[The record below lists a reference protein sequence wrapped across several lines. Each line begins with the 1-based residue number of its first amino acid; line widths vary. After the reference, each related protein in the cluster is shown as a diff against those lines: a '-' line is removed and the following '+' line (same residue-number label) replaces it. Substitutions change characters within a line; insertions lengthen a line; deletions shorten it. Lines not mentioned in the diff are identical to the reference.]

1 MQHFVLKMSHLV
13 LKSHAKVNIGL
24 QIRNQRPDGYH
35 NIHTIF
41 QELDFHDTIRLEKR
55 DSNCQFSSNV
65 DWLAK
70 DDSNLCVMAWQ
81 KMVDVFGLGGVSI
94 ELEKRIP
101 AGGGLGGGSSNAATI
116 LKGLRKL
123 YELDVSDDELETIG
137 IDLGADVP
145 FFIKGKT
152 QIGDGIG
159 EILKPIKTVINGCY
173 LLVVPDLHIDT
184 KWAYGEFKN
193 ILDRPNEIVN
203 FLGFIRKEIIPFEL
217 FENDFEAIV
226 VPAYPEIGQIKN
238 SLRAHGARFASLSG
252 SGSTVFGVFDED
264 ADAKSAES
272 HFSSRYNTF
281 ITNPT
286 L

>member
-1 MQHFVLKMSHLV
+1 MSHLV

-41 QELDFHDTIRLEKR
+41 QELDFHDTIKLEKR
-55 DSNCQFSSNV
+55 DSSCQFSSNV
-65 DWLAK
+65 DWLPK
-70 DDSNLCVMAWQ
+70 DDSNLCVKAWQ
-81 KMVDVFGLGGVSI
+81 KMVNAFGLGGVSI

-123 YELDVSDDELETIG
+123 YELDLSDDELETIG

-152 QIGDGIG
+152 QIGDGVG
-159 EILKPIKTVINGCY
+159 EILKPIETIIDGSY
-173 LLVVPDLHIDT
+173 LLVTPDLHIDT
-184 KWAYGEFKN
+184 KWAYSEFKN

-203 FLGFIRKEIIPFEL
+203 FLGFIRKDVIPFEL

>member
-1 MQHFVLKMSHLV
+1 MSHLV

-123 YELDVSDDELETIG
+123 YELDVSDDELENIG

-238 SLRAHGARFASLSG
+238 SLRVHGARFASLSG

>member
-1 MQHFVLKMSHLV
+1 MSHLV

-159 EILKPIKTVINGCY
+159 EILKPIEIIINGYY
-173 LLVVPDLHIDT
+173 LLVAPDLQIGT

-238 SLRAHGARFASLSG
+238 SLRVHGARFASLSG

>member
-1 MQHFVLKMSHLV
+1 MSHLV

-24 QIRNQRPDGYH
+24 KIGNQRPDGYH

-41 QELDFHDTIRLEKR
+41 QEMDFHDTIRLEKR

-116 LKGLRKL
+116 LKGLRTL

-159 EILKPIKTVINGCY
+159 EILKPIETIINGCY

-238 SLRAHGARFASLSG
+238 SLRVHGARFASLSG
-252 SGSTVFGVFDED
+252 SGSTVFGVFDKD

>member
-1 MQHFVLKMSHLV
+1 
-13 LKSHAKVNIGL
+13 
-24 QIRNQRPDGYH
+24 
-35 NIHTIF
+35 
-41 QELDFHDTIRLEKR
+41 LDFHDTIRLEKR
-55 DSNCQFSSNV
+55 DSCCQFSSNV

-70 DDSNLCVMAWQ
+70 DDSNLCVKAWQ

-123 YELDVSDDELETIG
+123 YELDVSDHELETMG

-159 EILKPIKTVINGCY
+159 EILKPIETIINGCY
-173 LLVVPDLHIDT
+173 LLVAPDLHIDT

-193 ILDRPNEIVN
+193 ILDKPNEIVN

-252 SGSTVFGVFDED
+252 SGSTVFGVFDKD

-281 ITNPT
+281 ITNPI

>member
-1 MQHFVLKMSHLV
+1 MSHLV

-55 DSNCQFSSNV
+55 DSSCQFSSNV

-70 DDSNLCVMAWQ
+70 DDSNLCVKAWQ
-81 KMVDVFGLGGVSI
+81 KMVDAFGLGGVSI

-137 IDLGADVP
+137 IELGADVP

-159 EILKPIKTVINGCY
+159 EILKPIETIINGCY
-173 LLVVPDLHIDT
+173 LLVVPDLQIDT

-238 SLRAHGARFASLSG
+238 SLRVHGARFASLSG

-281 ITNPT
+281 ITNPI

>member
-1 MQHFVLKMSHLV
+1 MSHLV

-41 QELDFHDTIRLEKR
+41 QELDFHDTIKLEKR
-55 DSNCQFSSNV
+55 DSSCQFSSNV
-65 DWLAK
+65 DWLPK
-70 DDSNLCVMAWQ
+70 DDSNLCVKAWQ
-81 KMVDVFGLGGVSI
+81 KMVNAFGLGGVSI

-152 QIGDGIG
+152 QIGDGVG
-159 EILKPIKTVINGCY
+159 EILKPIETIIDGSY
-173 LLVVPDLHIDT
+173 LLVTPDLHIDT

-203 FLGFIRKEIIPFEL
+203 FLGFIRKEMIPFEL

-252 SGSTVFGVFDED
+252 SGSTVFGIFDED

>member
-1 MQHFVLKMSHLV
+1 MSHLV

-70 DDSNLCVMAWQ
+70 DDSNLCVKAWQ
-81 KMVDVFGLGGVSI
+81 KMVDAFGLGGVSI

-116 LKGLRKL
+116 LKGLRTL

-159 EILKPIKTVINGCY
+159 EILKPIETIINGCY

-238 SLRAHGARFASLSG
+238 SLRVHGARFASLSG

>member
-1 MQHFVLKMSHLV
+1 MSHLV

-24 QIRNQRPDGYH
+24 QIRNQRPAGYH

-159 EILKPIKTVINGCY
+159 EILKPIETIINGCY

>member
-1 MQHFVLKMSHLV
+1 MSHLV

-24 QIRNQRPDGYH
+24 QIRNQRTDGYH

-41 QELDFHDTIRLEKR
+41 QELDFHDTIILEKR
-55 DSNCQFSSNV
+55 DSSCQFSSNV
-65 DWLAK
+65 DWLPK
-70 DDSNLCVMAWQ
+70 DDSNLCVKAWQ
-81 KMVDVFGLGGVSI
+81 KMVDTFGLGGVSI
-94 ELEKRIP
+94 ELDKRIP

-137 IDLGADVP
+137 INLGADVP

-152 QIGDGIG
+152 QIGDGVG
-159 EILKPIKTVINGCY
+159 EILKPIEPIINGSY
-173 LLVVPDLHIDT
+173 LLVAPDFHIDT

-203 FLGFIRKEIIPFEL
+203 FPGFIRKEIIPFEL

>member
-1 MQHFVLKMSHLV
+1 MSHLV

-24 QIRNQRPDGYH
+24 QIRNQRLDGYH

-41 QELDFHDTIRLEKR
+41 QELDFHDTIRLKKR
-55 DSNCQFSSNV
+55 GSSCQFSSNV

-70 DDSNLCVMAWQ
+70 DDSNLCVKAWQ

-123 YELDVSDDELETIG
+123 YELDVSDHELETMG

-159 EILKPIKTVINGCY
+159 DLLKPIETIINGCY

-184 KWAYGEFKN
+184 KWAYGEVKN
-193 ILDRPNEIVN
+193 ILDKPNEIVN
-203 FLGFIRKEIIPFEL
+203 FSGFIRKEIIPFEL

-226 VPAYPEIGQIKN
+226 VPAYPEIGHIKN

-252 SGSTVFGVFDED
+252 SGSTVYGIFDEEV
-264 ADAKSAES
+264 DAKLAKSQIFS
-272 HFSSRYNTF
+272 HYNTF
-281 ITNPT
+281 ITYSN

>member
-1 MQHFVLKMSHLV
+1 MSHLV

-35 NIHTIF
+35 NIHTVF

-55 DSNCQFSSNV
+55 TSSCQFSSNV

-70 DDSNLCVMAWQ
+70 DDSNLCVKAWQ
-81 KMVDVFGLGGVSI
+81 KMVHAFGLGGVSI

-137 IDLGADVP
+137 IELGADVP

-159 EILKPIKTVINGCY
+159 EILKPIETIINGCY

-203 FLGFIRKEIIPFEL
+203 FSGFIRKEIIPFEL

-272 HFSSRYNTF
+272 YFSSRYSTF

>member
-1 MQHFVLKMSHLV
+1 MSHLV

-35 NIHTIF
+35 NIHTVF

-55 DSNCQFSSNV
+55 DSCCQFSSNV

-70 DDSNLCVMAWQ
+70 DDSNLCVKAWQ

-94 ELEKRIP
+94 KLEKRIP

-123 YELDVSDDELETIG
+123 YELDVSDHELETMG

-159 EILKPIKTVINGCY
+159 EILKPIETIINGCY

-252 SGSTVFGVFDED
+252 SGSTVFGVFDKD

-281 ITNPT
+281 ITNPI

>member
-1 MQHFVLKMSHLV
+1 MSHLV

-41 QELDFHDTIRLEKR
+41 QELDFHDTIRLEKK
-55 DSNCQFSSNV
+55 DFNCQFSSNV

-70 DDSNLCVMAWQ
+70 DDSNLCVKAWQ
-81 KMVDVFGLGGVSI
+81 KMVDAFGLGGVSI

-101 AGGGLGGGSSNAATI
+101 GGGGLGGGSSNAATI

-159 EILKPIKTVINGCY
+159 EILKPIETIINGYY
-173 LLVVPDLHIDT
+173 LLVAPDLQIDT
-184 KWAYGEFKN
+184 KWAYDEFKN

-226 VPAYPEIGQIKN
+226 VPAYPEIGQIKD
-238 SLRAHGARFASLSG
+238 SLRANGARFASLSG
-252 SGSTVFGVFDED
+252 SGSTVFGIFDDE
-264 ADAKSAES
+264 ADATSAES

-281 ITNPT
+281 ITFPT

>member
-1 MQHFVLKMSHLV
+1 MSHLV

-70 DDSNLCVMAWQ
+70 DDSNLCVKAWQ

-159 EILKPIKTVINGCY
+159 EILKPIETIINGCY

-238 SLRAHGARFASLSG
+238 SLRVHGARFASLSG
-252 SGSTVFGVFDED
+252 SGSTVFGVLT
-264 ADAKSAES
+264 KMQMPNQPS
-272 HFSSRYNTF
+272 HIFHPDTIHLSPIQLCN
-281 ITNPT
+281 

>member
-1 MQHFVLKMSHLV
+1 MSHLV

-159 EILKPIKTVINGCY
+159 EILKPIETIINGCY

-238 SLRAHGARFASLSG
+238 SLRVHGARFASLSG

>member
-1 MQHFVLKMSHLV
+1 MRHLV

-41 QELDFHDTIRLEKR
+41 QELNFHDTIKLEKR
-55 DSNCQFSSNV
+55 DSSCQFSSNM
-65 DWLAK
+65 DWLPK

-152 QIGDGIG
+152 QIGDGVG
-159 EILKPIKTVINGCY
+159 EILKPIETIINGSY

-238 SLRAHGARFASLSG
+238 SLRVHGARFASLSG

>member
-1 MQHFVLKMSHLV
+1 MSHLV

-35 NIHTIF
+35 NIHTVF

-55 DSNCQFSSNV
+55 DSCCQFSSNV

-70 DDSNLCVMAWQ
+70 DDSNLCVKAWQ

-123 YELDVSDDELETIG
+123 YELDVSDHELETMG

-159 EILKPIKTVINGCY
+159 EILKPIETIINGCY

-252 SGSTVFGVFDED
+252 SGSTVFGVFDKD

-281 ITNPT
+281 ITNPI

>member
-1 MQHFVLKMSHLV
+1 MSHLV

-24 QIRNQRPDGYH
+24 QIRNQRTDGYH

-41 QELDFHDTIRLEKR
+41 QELNFHDTIKLEKR
-55 DSNCQFSSNV
+55 DSSCQFSSNV
-65 DWLAK
+65 DWLPK
-70 DDSNLCVMAWQ
+70 DDSNLCVKAWQ
-81 KMVDVFGLGGVSI
+81 KMVDTFGLGGVSI
-94 ELEKRIP
+94 ELDKRIP

-137 IDLGADVP
+137 INLGADVP

-152 QIGDGIG
+152 QIGDGVG
-159 EILKPIKTVINGCY
+159 EILKPIEPIINGSY
-173 LLVVPDLHIDT
+173 LLVAPDFHIDT

-203 FLGFIRKEIIPFEL
+203 FPGFIRKEIIPFEL

-272 HFSSRYNTF
+272 YFSSRYNTF
-281 ITNPT
+281 ITKPN

>member
-1 MQHFVLKMSHLV
+1 MSHLV

-35 NIHTIF
+35 NIHTVF

-55 DSNCQFSSNV
+55 DSCCQFSSNV

-70 DDSNLCVMAWQ
+70 DDSNLCVKAWQ

-159 EILKPIKTVINGCY
+159 EILKPIETIINGCY

-193 ILDRPNEIVN
+193 ILDKPNEIVN

-252 SGSTVFGVFDED
+252 SGSTVFGVFDKD

-281 ITNPT
+281 ITNPI